1 MRQIPDEL
9 AARIDSG
16 TANLATAFILT
27 RADGTRLGFT
37 DHDRDLVVQGVLCEA
52 ASGWTGGAA
61 DSELG
66 FSPGTAS
73 AQGAL
78 ESAALEEADIARG
91 LYDGATVDAWRV
103 DWSDPSL
110 SVLLW
115 SGRISR
121 LVREGP
127 RFTAEIAG
135 PLAALDQVAGRTFGK
150 LCDAA
155 LGDARCKADVS
166 GSAFNGAGT
175 VVSVH
180 DNRRLVVTGLDGFAA
195 GWFAHGRL
203 VFASGAATDLVA
215 QVAAHQAGA
224 AGVALVLRERP
235 LAEVAAGDG
244 FTVRAG
250 CDKRYSTCRALF
262 GNSLNFQGFPHIP
275 GDDFLMA
282 YPRSDGRNDGTSRR
296 GGSA

>member
-16 TANLATAFILT
+16 AANLATAFILT

-52 ASGWTGGAA
+52 ASGWTGGVA

-91 LYDGATVDAWRV
+91 LYDGATVEAWRV

-110 SVLLW
+110 CVRLW

-121 LVREGP
+121 LVREGA

-135 PLAALDQVAGRTFGK
+135 PLAALDQVAGRTFGA
-150 LCDAA
+150 LCDAG
-155 LGDARCKADVS
+155 LGDEA
-166 GSAFNGAGT
+166 
-175 VVSVH
+175 VVSVY
-180 DNRRLVVTGLDGFAA
+180 DNRRLVVSGLDSFEA

-203 VFASGAATDLVA
+203 AFTSGAAAGLVA
-215 QVAAHQAGA
+215 QVADHQNGA

-235 LAEVAAGDG
+235 PADVAAGDG

-250 CDKRYSTCRALF
+250 CDKRFSGCQTRF

-282 YPRSDGRNDGTSRR
+282 YPRADARNDGTSRL
-296 GGSA
+296 